1 LLILNLIHYLSTSQL
16 KNKHTMIPSNK
27 LTAQLRIL
35 ILNYVIREDYYP
47 NDWFNLNEIEQDFLN
62 DKISYQEYD
71 ESVKKLL
78 LDWK

>member
-1 LLILNLIHYLSTSQL
+1 
-16 KNKHTMIPSNK
+16 MIPSNK